1 MKSRTILIALLVLA
15 AVGGI
20 AWWQHDRSSP
30 KLGQEAYAQTAE
42 ILEKGPRPPGSAA
55 LDEVRKHVR
64 SELEKAGWVTQGQ
77 RFERMTPIGMVNF
90 ENVRARFATGKDDP
104 WARQVKG
111 LVSAHI
117 DSKFYKDKHFLGAD
131 DAASACA
138 AIVVMAQY
146 LAREKPEQAA
156 ALELVFFDGEEA
168 FGENITP
175 QDGLYGSR
183 HYANQWRSRDDK
195 PAFGI
200 LLDMI
205 GHENLSIRLPSD
217 TAPDLKESVFA
228 AAREEGVERYFGM
241 APGPIIDD
249 HVPLNFAGIPTVD
262 IIGDFARSG
271 WWHTPGD
278 NMKIISA
285 DSLDISIRVTL
296 RMLDER
302 LGR

>member
-1 MKSRTILIALLVLA
+1 MKSRNILILLLVLA
-15 AVGGI
+15 VVTGI

-30 KLGQEAYAQTAE
+30 KLGTAAHAQTAA
-42 ILEKGPRPPGSAA
+42 ILEKGPRPPGSKA
-55 LDEVRKHVR
+55 LDEVRSHDR
-64 SELEKAGWVTQGQ
+64 AELEKAGWVTQGQ
-77 RFERMTPIGMVNF
+77 KFERMTPIGKVTF

-111 LVSAHI
+111 LLSAHI
-117 DSKFYKDKHFLGAD
+117 DSKYYKEKHFLGAD

-138 AIVVMAQY
+138 AIVVIAHY

-168 FGENITP
+168 LNENITP

-195 PAFGI
+195 PSFGI

-205 GHENLSIRLPSD
+205 GHQNLSIRLPSD
-217 TAPDLKESVFA
+217 TPPDLKESVFA
-228 AAREEGVERYFGM
+228 AARKEGAEQYFGM
-241 APGPIIDD
+241 AAGPIIDD

-262 IIGDFARSG
+262 IIGDFTRSG

-278 NMKIISA
+278 NIKIISA

-296 RMLDER
+296 RMLDEL
-302 LGR
+302 LGK